1 MNVGSRSTLHAQKSE
16 ENVFLYI
23 VSTTA
28 VSNETIYVLC
38 NNEARS
44 RIIVAVEKQ

>member
-1 MNVGSRSTLHAQKSE
+1 MNVGTRSTLHAQRSE
-16 ENVFLYI
+16 ENVFLCI

-28 VSNETIYVLC
+28 VSNETIYLLR

-44 RIIVAVEKQ
+44 RIIFAVEKR